1 MDVCKRLRAAKTF
14 ENYMEISQDLA
25 NNSEIVQNIQFNM
38 STIIALKNV
47 RSLEIEYF
55 NKCDDTGAVIKVLER
70 MFELPGSKIWHM
82 LGKEVISLI
91 QYWLDAV
98 RKHLITHNINWW
110 LFLKQLLIFVKQIT
124 EKHPSLNNILIEET
138 AESLLDLAT
147 NGKLDVIQRHAVL
160 HTFNIFSANSSREI
174 RLGFRSQFEHYFIR
188 LAAIMSSCGHL
199 PTQYSIIETLLR
211 WLLPRQDQ
219 ALRRESANKWFPP
232 HLYRQSSVDI
242 FLDRQWINFI
252 QDARDFLNSHNEK
265 NELITSI
272 ICSKLSVGRI
282 NILSGTERRQSWLD
296 INSTSRCMSILLDPL
311 LLEAAGF
318 PNYTSCEALVVSDD
332 NVIEVKLF
340 RETVAVTISATTT
353 STPQVLPSN
362 LDIFGEERVVKITV
376 SSRGDLLM
384 VDKALRAV
392 FQDKYQV
399 LLDFDNLTC
408 FSPITYTSAKRR
420 SSRLHDRL
428 AALPSHTFDKKL
440 VSVCFRPELSDVT
453 EFAESEYS
461 LNSTTSTLKLRS
473 SGYCHRKRYINDNR
487 NSQSDSDL
495 ARNLNI
501 NQEKFIKQSQ
511 ILKGSQS
518 DAEDVIYKRDKPKDD
533 RVNSSLFVA
542 TIGSTDESVINATLE
557 RIPKNKNV
565 NTDNLIE
572 LLVREALK
580 GKGNETEV
588 FDSGINTGDGN
599 KQDGLGEYSEAI
611 DNTLQTKQK
620 ELTIVSKST
629 SDESNTEA
637 INDTPMTYV
646 NVRKRN
652 LRKKSIVIDE
662 EVVVKS
668 PTYDVQTVEEFFS
681 QHFTENKTGD
691 LIISPTLAKKINVT
705 SSETSE
711 DFDQCLLSNDK
722 VNIEKLQDMDII
734 ECLNSIVDKVCNKF
748 EKCTEYLEREINDC
762 EILNLDGVQEEENN
776 VPLHD
781 ISNSEQYKK
790 VNERDL
796 TKKSRG
802 QGKRKIKLRY
812 SMKKQKSKSKK
823 TCENKLPLEPVS
835 KMSTIVEVNTDTD
848 VSITKDNTG
857 NKANDSSDNKNNV
870 NNSVIR
876 RKRKLYSPKDDNVMY
891 VENNESEKQKT
902 PNDDVS
908 KSNADRV
915 IGNCK
920 KENANAAMCYREL
933 EKERQKYK
941 RTRTRRS
948 RCNIE
953 AVSPKT
959 KKLNDV
965 FDNLKDTIEGEEK
978 IMLADK
984 KSAKDLTIFN
994 YTSDSEDEDFKQKK
1008 IELQKRTNGRESSTD
1023 TYKKP
1028 NTKRKKT
1035 TKRNTRS
1042 KKIMKKELMDEK
1054 VRNAAPKTLDTSF
1067 VVEKEVK
1074 NKEDEHLIPVINAPE
1089 FETIPEDNLVIPK
1102 EVAKSDVEKTT
1113 IIEKSKGIKQI
1124 KKSKIMLVKKER
1136 GVDDAKEEVKLI
1148 NNKDDE
1154 RTISPLPGLLVETV
1168 KDKPNLDDSLPS
1180 NMIQKFKKVYQEG
1193 CLFVVDAFN
1202 ETNVTNTTQNLLSD
1216 NDRTSPQMNITEEFN
1231 KIHGEAAKD
1240 DNTAKC
1246 TKISQDVK
1254 AIEILPLTYSE
1265 GRPRTE
1271 GKGSLKKTKRNL
1283 RLKSKIPSLIDNSV
1297 EDNVEKSASKIKLRI
1312 NNLEDNLNTDKD
1324 IWSKMGTPKKQVQT
1338 IHVKQRCASLKSKT
1352 KENKQQIETLIISD
1366 VSEMK
1371 SEKSIATVGITAH
1384 GDLDELPPS
1393 SESLKIR
1400 HFPREV
1406 VDMDASIKEY
1416 YVKLHHQV
1424 NLNNT
1429 NSSKSKDNNDTRK
1442 KHCDEISIKTST
1454 PQRNVA
1460 HIQRQNSK
1468 IWLRSQKN
1476 SSSSDE
1482 KSVSVSI
1489 PRISFNEISKWLPSS
1504 RNSPTDHDN
1513 SVPSLS
1519 NDDLRKCLPSP
1530 RSSNS
1535 EVSKKSSTKLPFKR
1549 PTTIVQREIA
1559 SSQYTKRKSTISP
1572 IKLFD
1577 KLSTNT
1583 KYTTRNSTKTDTVTS
1598 SNTNDTARKV
1608 DTSVKK
1614 IITRSVLKES
1624 QESASKLNDSTSIK
1638 TQGVT
1643 LKYGSK
1649 KRTMETPIDVD
1660 VSIGPSVS
1668 SVDYWF
1674 KRNTSA
1680 VEQAENIGSSV
1691 KDIVQNIIEKLET
1704 TLSEIHQDTSKHF
1717 IHLFVDTQKQLSDLK
1732 SQQHDMYQQTAT
1744 NILTRV
1750 RNIID
1755 EEFMEL
1761 DKRTQERDNT
1771 LTSWIKQ
1778 QATEFIKQD
1787 CRKKRAMVQ
1796 LLKEDAQAVLE
1807 YIKKTKQLE

>member
-1 MDVCKRLRAAKTF
+1 M
-14 ENYMEISQDLA
+14 
-25 NNSEIVQNIQFNM
+25 
-38 STIIALKNV
+38 
-47 RSLEIEYF
+47 
-55 NKCDDTGAVIKVLER
+55 
-70 MFELPGSKIWHM
+70 
-82 LGKEVISLI
+82 
-91 QYWLDAV
+91 
-98 RKHLITHNINWW
+98 
-110 LFLKQLLIFVKQIT
+110 
-124 EKHPSLNNILIEET
+124 
-138 AESLLDLAT
+138 
-147 NGKLDVIQRHAVL
+147 
-160 HTFNIFSANSSREI
+160 
-174 RLGFRSQFEHYFIR
+174 
-188 LAAIMSSCGHL
+188 
-199 PTQYSIIETLLR
+199 
-211 WLLPRQDQ
+211 
-219 ALRRESANKWFPP
+219 
-232 HLYRQSSVDI
+232 
-242 FLDRQWINFI
+242 
-252 QDARDFLNSHNEK
+252 
-265 NELITSI
+265 
-272 ICSKLSVGRI
+272 
-282 NILSGTERRQSWLD
+282 
-296 INSTSRCMSILLDPL
+296 
-311 LLEAAGF
+311 
-318 PNYTSCEALVVSDD
+318 
-332 NVIEVKLF
+332 
-340 RETVAVTISATTT
+340 
-353 STPQVLPSN
+353 
-362 LDIFGEERVVKITV
+362 
-376 SSRGDLLM
+376 
-384 VDKALRAV
+384 
-392 FQDKYQV
+392 
-399 LLDFDNLTC
+399 
-408 FSPITYTSAKRR
+408 
-420 SSRLHDRL
+420 HDRL

-440 VSVCFRPELSDVT
+440 VSVCVRPELSDVI

-501 NQEKFIKQSQ
+501 IQKEFIKQSQ
-511 ILKGSQS
+511 TLKGSQS
-518 DAEDVIYKRDKPKDD
+518 DAEDVIYNRDKPKDD

-572 LLVREALK
+572 LLVREALQ
-580 GKGNETEV
+580 GKGNEAEV
-588 FDSGINTGDGN
+588 SDSGINTGD

-722 VNIEKLQDMDII
+722 MNIEKLQDKDII
-734 ECLNSIVDKVCNKF
+734 ECLNSIVDKVCNEF

-762 EILNLDGVQEEENN
+762 EILNLDGVQEQENN

-790 VNERDL
+790 VNDRDL
-796 TKKSRG
+796 SKKSRG

-823 TCENKLPLEPVS
+823 TSKNKLPLEPVS

-848 VSITKDNTG
+848 VSITKNITG
-857 NKANDSSDNKNNV
+857 NKTNDSSDNKNNV

-876 RKRKLYSPKDDNVMY
+876 RKRKLYSPKDDNVIY

-902 PNDDVS
+902 PNDDVN

-920 KENANAAMCYREL
+920 KDNANAAMCYREL

-959 KKLNDV
+959 KKLNDM
-965 FDNLKDTIEGEEK
+965 FDNLKETIEGEEK

-984 KSAKDLTIFN
+984 KNAKDLTIFN

-1008 IELQKRTNGRESSTD
+1008 IELQKRTSATTVASGNSIVSALRDRTVNKVNYTEDGRESSTD
-1023 TYKKP
+1023 TSKKP

-1042 KKIMKKELMDEK
+1042 KKLMKNELMDEK

-1074 NKEDEHLIPVINAPE
+1074 SKEDEHLVPVINAPE

-1148 NNKDDE
+1148 NNKEDE

-1168 KDKPNLDDSLPS
+1168 NDKPNLDDSLPS

-1231 KIHGEAAKD
+1231 KIHGETAKD

-1246 TKISQDVK
+1246 TKISQDIK

-1271 GKGSLKKTKRNL
+1271 GNGSLKKTKRNL
-1283 RLKSKIPSLIDNSV
+1283 RLKSRIPSLIDNSV

-1324 IWSKMGTPKKQVQT
+1324 IWSKMGTPKKQLET
-1338 IHVKQRCASLKSKT
+1338 IHVKQRSASLKSKT
-1352 KENKQQIETLIISD
+1352 KENKQQIETLNISD
-1366 VSEMK
+1366 VSELK

-1393 SESLKIR
+1393 SESLKTR
-1400 HFPREV
+1400 HFPREI

-1454 PQRNVA
+1454 PQKNVA
-1460 HIQRQNSK
+1460 HIQRQKSK

-1504 RNSPTDHDN
+1504 RNSPTDHED

-1519 NDDLRKCLPSP
+1519 NDDLRKWLPSP

-1535 EVSKKSSTKLPFKR
+1535 ELSKKSSAKLPFKR
-1549 PTTIVQREIA
+1549 PTTNVQREIA

-1572 IKLFD
+1572 IKLFH

-1583 KYTTRNSTKTDTVTS
+1583 KYNTRNSTKNDTLTS

-1608 DTSVKK
+1608 DTSAKK

-1624 QESASKLNDSTSIK
+1624 QESASKLKDSTSIK
-1638 TQGVT
+1638 RQGVT

-1649 KRTMETPIDVD
+1649 KRMMGTPIDVD
-1660 VSIGPSVS
+1660 VSSGPSVS

-1680 VEQAENIGSSV
+1680 VEQGN
-1691 KDIVQNIIEKLET
+1691 
-1704 TLSEIHQDTSKHF
+1704 F
-1717 IHLFVDTQKQLSDLK
+1717 
-1732 SQQHDMYQQTAT
+1732 
-1744 NILTRV
+1744 
-1750 RNIID
+1750 
-1755 EEFMEL
+1755 
-1761 DKRTQERDNT
+1761 
-1771 LTSWIKQ
+1771 
-1778 QATEFIKQD
+1778 
-1787 CRKKRAMVQ
+1787 
-1796 LLKEDAQAVLE
+1796 
-1807 YIKKTKQLE
+1807 